1 MWLLAQFQLHTLLNE
16 PRVIYLPSKERN
28 FALLL
33 YFPKP
38 HADGHR
44 MLYGIIQNSHLGV
57 VVRVEFPDELQYL
70 RSEAGRVVSPALRR
84 AEVAF
89 VLALPSAVHAAPLV
103 RVLCQH
109 IYRLLF
115 QPSFFYNLQ
124 ANSQSLHSL
133 GRPQM
138 QSFGIG
144 LQGNSWFATLRVC
157 SELLARL
164 FGT

>member
-1 MWLLAQFQLHTLLNE
+1 MAFCSHFMWLLAQFQLHTLLNE

-115 QPSFFYNLQ
+115 QPSFFT
-124 ANSQSLHSL
+124 
-133 GRPQM
+133 
-138 QSFGIG
+138 I
-144 LQGNSWFATLRVC
+144 
-157 SELLARL
+157 
-164 FGT
+164 